1 MRYRLLLIPLLF
13 SQASVADNSFVCPE
27 SIRVS
32 SATVTLESVPEGFE
46 VFAPKSLMRLTGF
59 NVYDGPPA
67 QGAALK
73 PHSATARKALWK
85 FEGSYPQGVFISCD
99 YGNGIVRLATRAEG
113 GVTSCSVTTAVVKPQ
128 QTKKVSVVCQ

>member
-13 SQASVADNSFVCPE
+13 SQASVAGNSFVCPE

-73 PHSATARKALWK
+73 PHAATARKALWK
-85 FEGSYPQGVFISCD
+85 FEGGYPQGVFMSCD
-99 YGNGIVRLATRAEG
+99 YGNGIVRLTTRAEG
-113 GVTSCSVTTAVVKPQ
+113 AVSSCSATTEARKPQ
-128 QTKKVSVVCQ
+128 QSRKVRFICK